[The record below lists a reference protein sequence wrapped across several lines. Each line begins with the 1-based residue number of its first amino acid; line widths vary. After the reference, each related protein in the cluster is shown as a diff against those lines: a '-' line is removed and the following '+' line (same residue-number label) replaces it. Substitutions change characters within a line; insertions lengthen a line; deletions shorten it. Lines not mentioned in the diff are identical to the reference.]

1 MESQHDCLMIVGMHR
16 SGTSMVAQACA
27 AAGISPGHTDD
38 LLSAQSDNPEGFFEH
53 RRLVEINDAML
64 DAAGGSWFDP
74 PARADLDDCAA
85 QRHELVR
92 VLSSRDRA
100 FFLKDPRL
108 CLTAASWSQVVPRA
122 RWLYVYRSPLAVARS
137 LSRRNH
143 FSLQLGLQ
151 LWEWYNR
158 RALAFLRDHR
168 FVAVSYEALAAG
180 EVSIVDLLRE
190 LQQSGLD
197 CDPSAAAEV
206 FRPSLQ
212 HFAGDE
218 DEERVLLTEAQHQL
232 HQACQT
238 VCANDGDVALPFA
251 EEQVLLARL
260 HDSAKVL
267 APLARTVET
276 ALERDD
282 ALALVAE
289 RTRERDDSLETLQT
303 LERDHD
309 ALVQAHETEKTS
321 HQQAAGVL
329 ADLQADHR
337 DLARAHEAEKVD
349 HATLQSAHSKLVE
362 RHDELHRE
370 FDERGVMLRELYGE
384 RDRLADDLDGLK
396 AEHAAL
402 QDKADYLFFSL
413 TESYRSLLSFELSTM
428 ARVGRQVRRIYRL
441 LTGQRGRN
449 SAYEDVLERA
459 HEHFAEFELE
469 LPQQQPG
476 KLSMAGDVL
485 RYVWRNPA
493 GSARSFSWTRLRRAA
508 SVFFRSS
515 PADLAVWVDAR
526 FPERSDAE
534 NAFDPDALDP
544 ALDQLELEF
553 TPVDAPRV
561 SIIIPVYNDYRMT
574 VSCLAS
580 VHRYTEGVDYEIIIG
595 DDCSTDLTT
604 SITERMRGVIVSRT
618 PENLRFLRNCNR
630 AASGARGE
638 FLVFLNNDTHVTE
651 GWLDQLLTPF
661 ADAAVGV
668 TGPKLLFG
676 DGRLQEAGGIIWR
689 DASGWNFGRADDPDK
704 PAYNYR
710 RDVDYVS
717 GACLAIRR
725 SLWVEL
731 GGFDEAFVPAYYE
744 DADICFAA
752 RAAGYRVVYEPRSV
766 IHHFEGV
773 SNGTDLT
780 AGVKQ
785 YQVVN
790 QATFRNKW
798 TDVLEREHFPNAEH
812 VVHARDRSAGQ
823 RCVLVIDHYVPH
835 HDRDAGGRST
845 FMYLKLL
852 VEQGYRVQFMGA
864 NFFPHQPYTEA
875 LQAMG
880 VEVLVGESIARHLD
894 RWLAEHAPY
903 IDEVFLHRPHVAEQ
917 FLPHLERMDPQPPIG
932 YVGHDLHY
940 LRIEREAALK
950 NDDGLRREAERWRKR
965 ELAVMDRVDRVYYF
979 SPVEIEELA
988 RQVPAE
994 KLRQIPLYAMQ
1005 INALPPYA
1013 PSHVQDVLF
1022 VGGYGHPPNVDA
1034 AMWLVEEILPRVHAT
1049 LPTATLHLV
1058 GSNPPDSVR
1067 ELAGDTVTVHG
1078 YVTDEELAALYR
1090 RVGAAVVPLR
1100 YGAGVKGK
1108 VIEAIA
1114 AHVPLVTTEVGAE
1127 GIPDCEAVM
1136 WIENTAEHLAQ
1147 RLVAILT
1154 GEEDIEAR
1162 LGQHEGWLATHFD
1175 TLRAAE
1181 VLARDLPPAVDQR

>member
-1 MESQHDCLMIVGMHR
+1 MESKYDCLLIVGMHR

-27 AAGISPGHTDD
+27 AAGVNPGPAED

-64 DAAGGSWFDP
+64 DAAGASWFAP
-74 PARADLDDCAA
+74 PAHIDLKDCAA
-85 QRHELVR
+85 QRQELVR
-92 VLSSRDRA
+92 ALSSTESV

-108 CLTAASWSQVVPRA
+108 CLTASAWLQVVPRA
-122 RWLYVYRSPLAVARS
+122 CWLYVYRSPLAVARS
-137 LSRRNH
+137 LARRNH

-158 RALAFLRDHR
+158 RALEFLRDHN
-168 FVAVSYEALAAG
+168 FVAVSYDALAAG
-180 EVSIVDLLRE
+180 EVSIVDLLID
-190 LQQSGLD
+190 LQRSGLD
-197 CDPSAAAEV
+197 CDPSAAADV

-212 HFAGDE
+212 HFAGDD
-218 DEERVLLTEAQHQL
+218 DEELVLLTEEQRQL
-232 HQACQT
+232 HQACQA
-238 VCANDGDVALPFA
+238 VCANDGEVVLPFA
-251 EEQVLLARL
+251 EEHVLLARL
-260 HDSAKVL
+260 HDNATAL
-267 APLARTVET
+267 TPLARTVET

-289 RTRERDDSLETLQT
+289 RTRERDNSLGALQT
-303 LERDHD
+303 LERDHE
-309 ALVQAHETEKTS
+309 ALVQAHESEKTS
-321 HQQAAGVL
+321 HQQAAAVL
-329 ADLQADHR
+329 ADLENDHQE
-337 DLARAHEAEKVD
+337 LARAHEAEKAN
-349 HATLQSAHSKLVE
+349 HAKLVAL
-362 RHDELHRE
+362 HDELHRE
-370 FDERGVMLRELYGE
+370 FDERGEALRDLYAD
-384 RDRLADDLDGLK
+384 RDRLTDELGVLQS
-396 AEHAAL
+396 EHAAL

-428 ARVGRQVRRIYRL
+428 ARLQRQLRRIYRL

-469 LPQQQPG
+469 LPRRQPG

-485 RYVWRNPA
+485 RYVWHNPA

-526 FPERSDAE
+526 FPERSDNE

-553 TPVDAPRV
+553 APVDAPRV

-580 VHRYTEGVDYEIIIG
+580 VHRYTEGVDYEVIIG

-604 SITERMRGVIVSRT
+604 SIAERMRGVIVSRT
-618 PENLRFLRNCNR
+618 PENQRFLRNCNL
-630 AASGARGE
+630 AASRARGE

-651 GWLDQLLTPF
+651 GWLNHLLAPF
-661 ADAAVGV
+661 VDITVGV

-725 SLWVEL
+725 SLWSEL

-773 SNGTDLT
+773 SNGTDLS

-798 TDVLEREHFPNAEH
+798 AGVLDREHFPNAER
-812 VVHARDRSAGQ
+812 VIHARDRSAGR

-864 NFFPHQPYTEA
+864 NFFPHQPYTQA

-880 VEVLVGESIARHLD
+880 IEVLVGETIARHLD
-894 RWLAEHAPY
+894 RWLVEHAPY
-903 IDEVFLHRPHVAEQ
+903 IDEVFVHRPHVAEQ
-917 FLPHLERMDPQPPIG
+917 FLPHLERMDPKPTIG

-950 NDDGLRREAERWRKR
+950 DDDGLRREAERWRKR

-979 SPVEIEELA
+979 SPVEIDELA
-988 RQVPAE
+988 RQVPLE

-1005 INALPPYA
+1005 IDALPQYA

-1034 AMWLVEEILPRVHAT
+1034 ATWLVDEILPRVHET
-1049 LPTATLHLV
+1049 LPAATLHLV

-1090 RVGAAVVPLR
+1090 RVGAAIVPLR

-1147 RLVAILT
+1147 RLVAILS
-1154 GEEDIEAR
+1154 GEENIEAR
-1162 LGQHEGWLATHFD
+1162 LGQHEDWLATHFD
-1175 TLRAAE
+1175 TRRAAE
-1181 VLARDLPPAVDQR
+1181 VLARDLPPAVASR